1 MVAVVDKLVSVGLRA
16 LVVLRHVLGEL
27 VIVHVLPF
35 LFLLL
40 LLVTEVLGLGGT
52 RSLLL
57 SILFLLV
64 DSVDGVVGVALLFG
78 GFSFDSGGG

>member
-1 MVAVVDKLVSVGLRA
+1 LRA
-16 LVVLRHVLGEL
+16 LVVLRHVLGGL

-40 LLVTEVLGLGGT
+40 LLVTGVFGLGGT

-64 DSVDGVVGVALLFG
+64 DSVGVVCVALLFG
-78 GFSFDSGGG
+78 GFSLDSGGGG